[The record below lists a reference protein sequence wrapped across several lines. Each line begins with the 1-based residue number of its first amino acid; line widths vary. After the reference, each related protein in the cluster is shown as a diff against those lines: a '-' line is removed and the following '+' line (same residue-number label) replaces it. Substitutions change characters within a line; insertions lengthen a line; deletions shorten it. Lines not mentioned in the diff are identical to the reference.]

1 MLELYGKGK
10 NRFPVLVQFNQPI
23 TWVLTV
29 PSNDMNSE
37 DGTVQVGEY
46 AKGDTATFFVYEGAG
61 NVKVSIKLKTSF
73 CMLNS
78 SLCFKMS

>member
-10 NRFPVLVQFNQPI
+10 NRFPILVQFNQPI
-23 TWVLTV
+23 TWVLTT

-46 AKGDTATFFVYEGAG
+46 AKGDTATFFVYEGEG
-61 NVKVSIKLKTSF
+61 NVKVRIKLDNNFLFQILLHVS
-73 CMLNS
+73 
-78 SLCFKMS
+78 